1 MTDDEETEDNGDK
14 IDNDLLNDVCETIQL
29 QTNILPRDEGNINS
43 DKSEKEERWTP
54 REGSEK

>member
-29 QTNILPRDEGNINS
+29 QTNILPHDEGNINS
-43 DKSEKEERWTP
+43 DKSEKEER
-54 REGSEK
+54 

>member
-14 IDNDLLNDVCETIQL
+14 IDNDLLNNVCETIQL
-29 QTNILPRDEGNINS
+29 QTNILPRDDGNINS
-43 DKSEKEERWTP
+43 DKSEKEERRTP